1 MVDHITLSNLIKNS
15 KIYKWKNMLG
25 IIVDDNKSD
34 IIKGIKSL
42 SSTNIIELNV
52 ETPHQISKQYY
63 DICNSFNIPYT
74 KFICDKVDQNDNMS
88 VNINDFISLI
98 KNKDLI

>member
-1 MVDHITLSNLIKNS
+1 LLFALYSS
-15 KIYKWKNMLG
+15 E
-25 IIVDDNKSD
+25 
-34 IIKGIKSL
+34 
-42 SSTNIIELNV
+42 STNIIELNV